1 MIKIIKVKKSFRLDE
16 LIRYV
21 WDNDFSVRGFMGF
34 RSDCDN
40 FEVRA
45 STHMLDYVWDNTS
58 KFSGVPRHATFT
70 VEVEEPITED
80 TVFNTLVD
88 VNSNDEVNTTKNV
101 SVGLYAKEQTK
112 EIHALIDGKL
122 QLIWEADSDEL

>member
-1 MIKIIKVKKSFRLDE
+1 MLKTIKKNVQMRLDE
-16 LIRYV
+16 LIKYV
-21 WDNDFSVRGFMGF
+21 WDNEYKNREYYSKDGILVDFMNRGDLSTDFF
-34 RSDCDN
+34 VSKD
-40 FEVRA
+40 EV
-45 STHMLDYVWDNTS
+45 
-58 KFSGVPRHATFT
+58 FT